1 MAQDRAAIVIHPMD
15 EERAPER
22 NRRLAELLKDAG
34 RAVGLAVEFEY
45 PVPGGRIDV
54 VWLWEGPERFPVRLP
69 LVGFEVESSWRTRKH
84 IKGDLLNLMDLQPA
98 LGIIVLAGDG
108 QKVEATKKFARS
120 MVKRHACRVEIWDE
134 TEVAALAKGGSGA
147 AKRLLVDL
155 PVEAVAPIDVG
166 PVGGT
171 KYAALSAWLVGEK
184 RQTIEASF
192 REIEEV
198 LGFPLPPSSRRHA
211 AHWHGNK
218 GSAVVR
224 AIKDA
229 GWHARNVDLS
239 AERVVLERDRGLR

>member
-1 MAQDRAAIVIHPMD
+1 LD

-22 NRRLAELLKDAG
+22 NQRLAVLLADAG

-108 QKVEATKKFARS
+108 PKVEATKKFARS
-120 MVKRHACRVEIWDE
+120 MVMRHACRIEIWDE
-134 TEVAALAKGGSGA
+134 TEVAALAKGGSQA
-147 AKRLLVDL
+147 AKRLAVDL
-155 PVEAVAPIDVG
+155 PVEAVAPTDGGV
-166 PVGGT
+166 VGGT
-171 KYAALSAWLVGEK
+171 KYAALSAWLVDEK

-198 LGFPLPPSSRRHA
+198 LGFPLPPSSRRYV
-211 AHWHGNK
+211 AHWHGYK

-229 GWHARNVDLS
+229 GWLARNVDL
-239 AERVVLERDRGLR
+239 ATERLVLERDRGHRTEP

>member
-1 MAQDRAAIVIHPMD
+1 MD

-22 NRRLAELLKDAG
+22 NQRLAVLLADAG
-34 RAVGLAVEFEY
+34 RAVGLTVDFEY

-84 IKGDLLNLMDLQPA
+84 IKGDLLNLVDLQPA

-108 QKVEATKKFARS
+108 RKVEATKKFARS
-120 MVKRHACRVEIWDE
+120 MVQRHACRIEIWDE
-134 TEVAALAKGGSGA
+134 TEVAALAKGGSRA
-147 AKRLLVDL
+147 ARRLVVDL
-155 PVEAVAPIDVG
+155 PVELLTPTDRGV
-166 PVGGT
+166 VGGT
-171 KYAALSAWLVGEK
+171 KYAALSAWLVGEE

-192 REIEEV
+192 RDIEEV

-211 AHWHGNK
+211 AHWSGYK

-229 GWHARNVDLS
+229 GWRARNVDLT
-239 AERVVLERDRGLR
+239 AESLVLERARARGSEDGHSS

>member
-1 MAQDRAAIVIHPMD
+1 MD

-22 NRRLAELLKDAG
+22 NQRLAGLLADAG
-34 RAVGLAVEFEY
+34 RAVGLTVEFEY

-108 QKVEATKKFARS
+108 RKVEATKKFARTL
-120 MVKRHACRVEIWDE
+120 VKRHAGRIEISDE
-134 TEVAALAKGGSGA
+134 TDVAALAKGGSRA
-147 AKRLLVDL
+147 AKRVVVDL
-155 PVEAVAPIDVG
+155 PVEAVAQTDEGV
-166 PVGGT
+166 VGGA
-171 KYAALSAWLVGEK
+171 KYAALSAWLLGEK
-184 RQTIEASF
+184 RQTIGAAF
-192 REIEEV
+192 GEIEEV
-198 LGFPLPPSSRRHA
+198 LGFPLPPSSRRYV
-211 AHWHGNK
+211 AHWHGYK

-229 GWHARNVDLS
+229 GWHARNVDLT
-239 AERVVLERDRGLR
+239 AERLVLERDRGPR

>member
-1 MAQDRAAIVIHPMD
+1 MD

-22 NRRLAELLKDAG
+22 NRRLAELLADAG
-34 RAVGLAVEFEY
+34 RAVGLTVELEY
-45 PVPGGRIDV
+45 PVSGGRIDV

-84 IKGDLLNLMDLQPA
+84 IRGDLLNLMDLQPA

-108 QKVEATKKFARS
+108 RKVEATKKFARL
-120 MVKRHACRVEIWDE
+120 MVQRRVCRIEIWDE
-134 TEVAALAKGGSGA
+134 TELAALTKGGSRA
-147 AKRLLVDL
+147 AKRLVVDL
-155 PVEAVAPIDVG
+155 PVEQVEPIDGAGIRV
-166 PVGGT
+166 T
-171 KYAALSAWLVGEK
+171 KYAALSAWLVGEN

-198 LGFPLPPSSRRHA
+198 LGFPLPVSSRRYV
-211 AHWHGNK
+211 AHWHGYK

-229 GWHARNVDLS
+229 GWHARNVDLA
-239 AERVVLERDRGLR
+239 AERLVLERDRGHR